1 MPDEKN
7 EENQQ
12 REEATKQESTKST
25 REGAKGRKI
34 EVGEI
39 ARDVPGEEKTPYK
52 EKNRL
57 ADPLLVIAYML
68 VYLEIAWLIIVVV
81 RSALAL

>member
-1 MPDEKN
+1 MRDEKN
-7 EENQQ
+7 EGKQQ
-12 REEATKQESTKST
+12 REKATKQEST
-25 REGAKGRKI
+25 REGARGRKTAT
-34 EVGEI
+34 GETME
-39 ARDVPGEEKTPYK
+39 DVPREKKPPYK
-52 EKNRL
+52 EETRL